1 MFLSLSG
8 RGKAEWIIAFL
19 GNPGAKYASTRHNA
33 GFMAAD
39 EFEKRFEVK
48 LMRMKFKALTE
59 LCTVEGKRVLAMK
72 PQTYMNLSGEAVQP
86 AAAFYKIPPER
97 VIVICDD
104 INLPPGKL
112 RVRRNG
118 SAGGHNGLKSII
130 SRLGTEDFPRIKIG
144 VGRPADP
151 DGDVVDWVI
160 GGVKNAEYELMEET
174 AKRAVLAAEEIIA
187 NGVDSAMN
195 RYNG

>member
-1 MFLSLSG
+1 MSG

-130 SRLGTEDFPRIKIG
+130 SRLGTEEFPRIKIG